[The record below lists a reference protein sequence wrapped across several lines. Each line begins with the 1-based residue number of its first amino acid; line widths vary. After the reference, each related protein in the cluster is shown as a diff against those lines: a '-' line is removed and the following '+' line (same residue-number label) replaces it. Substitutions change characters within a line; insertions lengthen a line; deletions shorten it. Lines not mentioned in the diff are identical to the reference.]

1 MHGLSDIH
9 DPLSS
14 LGDGVVALGLIMARW
29 LGLTLL
35 MPVFSRTGM
44 TGVVRGGFAFA
55 MALPLFP
62 VGMGA
67 VSALDPA
74 RALVDVVTL
83 ALKEGC
89 IGLALGVLLGAPFW
103 AAEMAGEFLDLQRG
117 GSGNPLP
124 DPEGLNQATV
134 LGTLFV
140 IAGIGLFLIGGG
152 VDVIAGAV
160 YDSYRLWPLA
170 SLAPDLGA
178 ASGELFVGLLQ
189 KMMVIA
195 LSVAAPL
202 AIVTVASDILLGFI
216 AKLAPSLNAYQ
227 MGAAIKS
234 LLIAGLMPLYAQ
246 FFLGDLTTTFG
257 QLRQAVQQMDT
268 IAR

>member
-1 MHGLSDIH
+1 VHGLSDIH
-9 DPLSS
+9 DPLAS
-14 LGDGVVALGLIMARW
+14 LGDGVLALGLVMARW

-44 TGVVRGGFAFA
+44 TGIVRGGFAFA

-67 VSALDPA
+67 VTGLDPS
-74 RALVDVVTL
+74 RALVDIVTL
-83 ALKEGC
+83 TLKEGC

-124 DPEGLNQATV
+124 DPEGMNQATV

-140 IAGIGLFLIGGG
+140 IAGIGLFLIAGGA
-152 VDVIAGAV
+152 DVMAGAV

-170 SLAPDLGA
+170 DLAPNLTR
-178 ASGELFVGLLQ
+178 ASGEVFVGLMQ
-189 KMMVIA
+189 KMMTIA

-234 LLIAGLMPLYAQ
+234 LLIAVLMPVYAQ
-246 FFLGDLTTTFG
+246 FFLGDLSATFG
-257 QLRQAVQQMDT
+257 QLRHVVQQMDT
-268 IAR
+268 FAK